1 MQERL
6 LVAKDVLQRIEIK
19 APRSGIVQAVQVH
32 TIGGVVGAGQ
42 VLMEIA
48 PVDDDLVVKAS
59 ISPMDVDNLAVGQEA
74 EVRLTGL
81 NLRSTPAIY
90 GSVASISGDS
100 LTDSNTG
107 TPFFLARI
115 EIPESERKKLG
126 DTKLSAGMPAEV
138 LINTGERTVLDYILK
153 PLKDAIA
160 RGLNEE

>member
-1 MQERL
+1 M
-6 LVAKDVLQRIEIK
+6 
-19 APRSGIVQAVQVH
+19 
-32 TIGGVVGAGQ
+32 
-42 VLMEIA
+42 
-48 PVDDDLVVKAS
+48 
-59 ISPMDVDNLAVGQEA
+59 
-74 EVRLTGL
+74 RLTGL

>member
-74 EVRLTGL
+74 EASNWVEPSFYASYLRFSSINFRRFANRL
-81 NLRSTPAIY
+81 
-90 GSVASISGDS
+90 
-100 LTDSNTG
+100 NTG
-107 TPFFLARI
+107 TPFFLAYRNS
-115 EIPESERKKLG
+115 ESERKSWATQAFSG
-126 DTKLSAGMPAEV
+126 
-138 LINTGERTVLDYILK
+138 Y
-153 PLKDAIA
+153 A
-160 RGLNEE
+160 R